1 MNSYL
6 KQLITRF
13 PELERLQQ
21 VIELAAGCIADCYLK
36 GGKLLI
42 CGNGGSSA
50 DSDHIAGEL
59 MKGFMLKRE
68 TDNEFKKRLISVA
81 AGRGKILSEKLQKG
95 LPAISLSAHS
105 SLVSAIANDSDPDI
119 VYAQQ
124 VAGYGKKGDVL
135 LGISTSGNA
144 VNVVDAVIAA
154 KAMDLKVIGLT
165 GESGGQ
171 MRLYCDILINVPGS
185 VTYMVQELHLPV
197 YHTICLMVEDTIFGN
212 QT

>member
-1 MNSYL
+1 MNSYIE
-6 KQLITRF
+6 QLIIRF
-13 PELERLQQ
+13 PELKNLEN
-21 VIELAAGCIADCYLK
+21 VIRDAAGSIVECYLE

-50 DSDHIAGEL
+50 DSEHIAGEL
-59 MKGFMLKRE
+59 MKGFILKRE
-68 TDNEFKKRLISVA
+68 ADNEFRKRLISVA
-81 AGRGKILSEKLQKG
+81 GGRGKILSEKLQKG

-144 VNVVDAVIAA
+144 MNVVDAAITA
-154 KAMDLKVIGLT
+154 KAMDMKVIGLT

-171 MRLYCDILINVPGS
+171 MILYCDILINVPES
-185 VTYMVQELHLPV
+185 VTYKVQELHLPV
-197 YHTICLMVEDTIFGN
+197 YHTICLMVEDALFGN
-212 QT
+212 KS

>member
-1 MNSYL
+1 MDSYL
-6 KQLITRF
+6 RQLITRY

-21 VIELAAGCIADCYLK
+21 VIGLAAGCISDCYLK

-50 DSDHIAGEL
+50 DSEHIAGEL

-68 TDNEFKKRLISVA
+68 PDNEFKKRLLSVA
-81 AGRGKILSEKLQKG
+81 GGRGKILSEKLQKG

-105 SLVSAIANDSDPDI
+105 ALVSAIANDSDPDI

-124 VAGYGKKGDVL
+124 VAGFGRKGDVL

-144 VNVVDAVIAA
+144 MNVLDAAITA
-154 KAMDLKVIGLT
+154 KAMDMKVIGLT
-165 GESGGQ
+165 GKSGGQ
-171 MRLYCDILINVPGS
+171 MKLYCDILINVPGS
-185 VTYMVQELHLPV
+185 VTYKVQELHLPV
-197 YHTICLMVEDTIFGN
+197 YHTICLMVENTMFGN
-212 QT
+212 QS